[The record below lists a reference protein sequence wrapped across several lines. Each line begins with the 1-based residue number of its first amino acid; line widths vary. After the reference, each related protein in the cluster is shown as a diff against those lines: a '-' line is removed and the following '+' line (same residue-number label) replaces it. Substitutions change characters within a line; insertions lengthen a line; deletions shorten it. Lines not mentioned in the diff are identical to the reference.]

1 MKTSLGLSSKDVQ
14 EITETAG
21 VSGTLLVGRLRNYA
35 RAAEVAQSRLA
46 KLKPDRAELLAPALS
61 EIGDIA
67 RLRVLTFALGLAQ
80 DAEKLRVRLRLLET
94 DYRTAERNAANL
106 RAQMRTN
113 YKAIEA
119 HIQNLEAADPAA
131 FAMLAEYDF
140 KAKEHLGP
148 ELRAWLRLSERGFR
162 NLCRRAGARGR
173 KRRGK
178 ATKFTQSDL
187 LKILRAR
194 LAAMGPKRRKDFLE
208 INFPVLA
215 RPNPTKAPLLG
226 SYTPALLKS

>member
-94 DYRTAERNAANL
+94 DYRTAELNAANL
-106 RAQMRTN
+106 RARTRSN
-113 YKAIEA
+113 
-119 HIQNLEAADPAA
+119 
-131 FAMLAEYDF
+131 
-140 KAKEHLGP
+140 
-148 ELRAWLRLSERGFR
+148 
-162 NLCRRAGARGR
+162 
-173 KRRGK
+173 
-178 ATKFTQSDL
+178 
-187 LKILRAR
+187 
-194 LAAMGPKRRKDFLE
+194 
-208 INFPVLA
+208 
-215 RPNPTKAPLLG
+215 
-226 SYTPALLKS
+226 